1 MNLIN
6 SKEKHFYYQEAGR
19 SGLLTLEE
27 YAIYCFLLQYVD
39 ADKGYTYTSLS
50 TIQKSL
56 NTSRK
61 RVIKNLNS
69 LKDKGFID
77 WDSGNSTRSNTYFFT
92 HYSKI
97 KEWCQIDT
105 RLQNDT
111 TWCQIDTRVGA
122 ICPKGSGNLGT
133 PKEKKEIYKEIY
145 KESNDSSL
153 TLTKEKSNQNTI
165 LIINTKENEYNYTQ
179 DDVDNYRENLQ
190 SYLSDSHTSDK
201 FFTWY
206 EYDEADDYS
215 KFYDI
220 EIDNNV
226 LIAKRK

>member
-50 TIQKSL
+50 TIHKLL

-97 KEWCQIDT
+97 KE
-105 RLQNDT
+105 
-111 TWCQIDTRVGA
+111 WCQIDTRVGA

-190 SYLSDSHTSDK
+190 SYLSGSHTSDK